1 MRYSQVFGNNTLRHN
16 PSTSKSISYSMLLRG
31 AYVRAIGSGL
41 FALLPM
47 GIRVMN
53 NIKAIIRE
61 EMEALGGQEMSLP
74 LVVPYNLWKKTGRD
88 QLVGKE
94 LVRFSDRA
102 GHELVLSTSHLEPI
116 TQLAR
121 LSINSYR
128 DFPRFLYQFETKFRD
143 EEKVKFGLFRAK
155 EFTMKDAY
163 SFHRSYVDLNNFF
176 PKVYKAY
183 KAIFD
188 KCGIETV
195 VAESAVGS
203 LSGDRAYE
211 FLMPC
216 SWGDTKII
224 KCSSCGY
231 YANIDVAVGI
241 KKKISEIP
249 LDSIEIATPG
259 CSSFET
265 LQAFLDVP
273 AERIAVTT
281 LYKTIHGWALVTCR
295 GDYQVSTEKLSRLL
309 EDPVI
314 GPATD
319 EEVTAAG
326 LLPGYMFPSNEITG
340 FRFVID
346 DLVAESNNLV
356 VGADKAG
363 RHILNA
369 NFGRDFESELVGDI
383 ARIHADNKCIRCTT
397 VLEEMQAI
405 EVGNI
410 FKLGDFYSKSIG
422 LSFTEE
428 NGDVVH
434 PHMGSYGIGLGRLM
448 SAVVEANH
456 DERGIKWPEALSPYN
471 FFLMGI
477 GKSFRVKNVVENI
490 SEELGSD
497 VLFDDRHESVGIKF
511 KDFDLLGLPYRI
523 VVSTKSLQDGNVEFY
538 ERRTEK
544 TWRVPLEMV
553 VKTCRA
559 LIAENI

>member
-1 MRYSQVFGNNTLRHN
+1 M
-16 PSTSKSISYSMLLRG
+16 
-31 AYVRAIGSGL
+31 RAIGSGL

-53 NIKAIIRE
+53 NIKSIIRD

-88 QLVGKE
+88 KLVGKE

-128 DFPRFLYQFETKFRD
+128 DFPRFLYQFEAKFRD
-143 EEKVKFGLFRAK
+143 EEKVKYGLFRSK

-176 PKVYKAY
+176 PKVFKAY
-183 KAIFD
+183 RAIFEN
-188 KCGIETV
+188 CGIETI

-216 SWGDTKII
+216 SWGGNRII
-224 KCSSCGY
+224 RCSSCGY
-231 YANIDVAVGI
+231 QANIDVAVGI
-241 KKKISEIP
+241 KDKISEIP
-249 LDSIEIATPG
+249 LDSEEVSTPG
-259 CSSFET
+259 CSNIGALME
-265 LQAFLDVP
+265 FLDVP
-273 AERIAVTT
+273 AQRIAVTT
-281 LYKTIHGWALVTCR
+281 LYRTIKGWALVTCR
-295 GDYQVSTEKLSRLL
+295 GDYEISIEKLSRLL
-309 EDPVI
+309 EEPVV
-314 GPATD
+314 GAATD
-319 EEVTAAG
+319 EEVDSMG
-326 LLPGYMFPSNEITG
+326 LAPGFLFPSNEVTG

-346 DLVAESNNLV
+346 DLVAESNNLI
-356 VGADKAG
+356 VGADKPD
-363 RHILNA
+363 RHIVNA
-369 NFGRDFESELVGDI
+369 NFGRDFESEIVGDI
-383 ARIHADNKCIRCTT
+383 ARIHADNKCIRCETM
-397 VLEEMQAI
+397 LEELPAI

-410 FKLGDFYSKSIG
+410 FKLGDFYSRAIG
-422 LSFTEE
+422 LSYSEE
-428 NGDVVH
+428 NGDVAY

-456 DERGIKWPEALSPYN
+456 DERGIKWPRSLAPYK

-477 GKSFRVKNVVENI
+477 GKSFRVKNVVESL

-497 VLFDDRHESVGIKF
+497 VLFDDRHESVGVKF
-511 KDFDLLGLPYRI
+511 KDFDLLGIPFRI

-538 ERRTEK
+538 ERETEK

-559 LIAENI
+559 LISEDI